1 MRICPDCHKVVPAP
15 DAVEIGGK
23 YYHKSCRICYKCGK
37 VIDDDFI
44 HPKQEFEGHSYHFSC
59 LHAAQT
65 CCICGKVT
73 HRYVR
78 DYWGNV
84 ACEEHGAP
92 CQYCGSIVKKGQSF
106 KYTYIQGG
114 ERITLNKQICDK
126 CASSIVKT
134 PEQIERCR
142 REVMDIFKVHG
153 ITGIP
158 DDIPISLSDMR
169 EESEKKGMGIWG
181 LNYGRISSSR
191 SRYSC
196 EISIHEN
203 LPYLVFKGVLAHELL
218 HSWIALYAI
227 QLPDN
232 EEEGLC
238 NLGKFLILKQ
248 EKSKEADYL
257 IQWALEENKDPVYGD
272 GYRLMKKRLEKLGW
286 KGLMDALL
294 WENNAPEHIDL

>member
-1 MRICPDCHKVVPAP
+1 MRICPDCHKVVPALE
-15 DAVEIGGK
+15 AVEIGGK

-37 VIDDDFI
+37 VIDNDFLDS
-44 HPKQEFEGHSYHFSC
+44 KQEFEGHNYHFNC
-59 LHAAQT
+59 LHSDQI
-65 CCICGKVT
+65 CCICGKKT
-73 HRYVR
+73 NRYVR

-84 ACEEHGAP
+84 ACEEHGDI
-92 CQYCGSIVKKGQSF
+92 CQYCGRIFKKGQPF
-106 KYTYIQGG
+106 KYTYIQDG
-114 ERITLNKQICDK
+114 ERIIQERQICDK
-126 CASSIVKT
+126 CAQSIVKT

-142 REVMDIFKVHG
+142 SEVMSVFKAFG

-169 EESEKKGMGIWG
+169 EESEKQGKGIWG

-227 QLPDN
+227 RLPAN

-257 IQWALEENKDPVYGD
+257 IQWALEENKDPIYGD

-294 WENNAPEHIDL
+294 WEYKAPEHIDL

>member
-1 MRICPDCHKVVPAP
+1 MRICPDCHKVVSAL
-15 DAVEIGGK
+15 DAVEICGK
-23 YYHKSCRICYKCGK
+23 FYHKKCRICHKCGK
-37 VIDDDFI
+37 VINDDFL
-44 HPKQEFEGHSYHFSC
+44 HPKQVFNGHYYHFNC
-59 LHAAQT
+59 LHLVQI
-65 CCICGKVT
+65 CCICGKET
-73 HRYVR
+73 RKYVR
-78 DYWGNV
+78 DYWGTV
-84 ACEEHGAP
+84 ACEEHGGI

-106 KYTYIQGG
+106 NYTYIRDG
-114 ERITLNKQICDK
+114 ERIVRERQICEE
-126 CASSIVKT
+126 CVQSIVKT

-142 REVMDIFKVHG
+142 SEVMSVFMAHG

-158 DDIPISLSDMR
+158 NDIPISLSDMR
-169 EESEKKGMGIWG
+169 EESEKKGMGVWG

-227 QLPDN
+227 QLPKN

-257 IQWALEENKDPVYGD
+257 IHWALEENKDPIYGD

-294 WENNAPEHIDL
+294 WENKAPEHIDL

>member
-1 MRICPDCHKVVPAP
+1 MRICPDCHKVVPAL

-37 VIDDDFI
+37 VINDDFL

-73 HRYVR
+73 HR
-78 DYWGNV
+78 
-84 ACEEHGAP
+84 
-92 CQYCGSIVKKGQSF
+92 
-106 KYTYIQGG
+106 
-114 ERITLNKQICDK
+114 
-126 CASSIVKT
+126 
-134 PEQIERCR
+134 
-142 REVMDIFKVHG
+142 
-153 ITGIP
+153 
-158 DDIPISLSDMR
+158 
-169 EESEKKGMGIWG
+169 
-181 LNYGRISSSR
+181 YGRISSSR

-227 QLPDN
+227 KLPDN

-257 IQWALEENKDPVYGD
+257 IQWALEENK
-272 GYRLMKKRLEKLGW
+272 
-286 KGLMDALL
+286 
-294 WENNAPEHIDL
+294 APGHIDL